1 MNKTL
6 FTLVI
11 VVLACAWLGAASRA
25 EDPYALAASG
35 GIVIGLAAPG
45 DVTCIGGEPTGWPLC
60 SDGTQRIIWR
70 GFTGTMLMQE
80 VTGAAA
86 EYLAD
91 VWVTPGS
98 CILDATYSG
107 PCWGTFEAQVP
118 DGGKWTGTWN
128 GRLDFAMF
136 GGTLRMVGT
145 GSGSPTVEGLHIQ
158 VDAYSPG
165 SGDETAAMPF
175 TARVFQVW
183 R

>member
-11 VVLACAWLGAASRA
+11 VVLACAWPGAAARG

-35 GIVIGLAAPG
+35 GILIGLTDPG

-60 SDGTQRIIWR
+60 SAGTQGIIWR
-70 GFTGTMLMQE
+70 GFTGIMLMQE

-86 EYLAD
+86 EYVTG

-98 CILDATYSG
+98 CNLDASYSG
-107 PCWGTFEAQVP
+107 PCWGTFEALVP

-136 GGTLRMVGT
+136 GGTLRLVGT

-158 VDAYSPG
+158 VDANSPG

-175 TARVFQVW
+175 AARVFQV